1 MNRITE
7 LRKKKGISQSKLGE
21 IVGAAQNTVCNWEN
35 GSRQPDNE
43 TLIKMAT
50 YFEVTTDYLL
60 GLTNDDDEKIRLIAR
75 HLEQIPEAD
84 REQLVKNFEQTIDI
98 YLSAKGLRNKNK

>member
-1 MNRITE
+1 MNRIAE

-35 GSRQPDNE
+35 GSRQPDNA
-43 TLIKMAT
+43 TLIKMAS
-50 YFEVTTDYLL
+50 YFEVSTDYLL
-60 GLTNDDDEKIRLIAR
+60 GLSDDENERIKLIAR
-75 HLEQIPEAD
+75 HLEQIPEED

-98 YLSAKGLRNKNK
+98 YLSAKGLKK